1 VVWTVGLPTL
11 EARLKSFAIRGYMI
25 EDREKAMIYII
36 NFFNS
41 RMSAMSNANRN
52 KVKELI
58 GIHEIALQELVNKY
72 LELVHEN
79 S

>member
-1 VVWTVGLPTL
+1 MAKNFNDLPG
-11 EARLKSFAIRGYMI
+11 A
-25 EDREKAMIYII
+25 DPKAMTKDQAMVYII

-58 GIHEIALQELVNKY
+58 GIHEIYTTELVNKY
-72 LELVHEN
+72 IDLVTKN

>member
-1 VVWTVGLPTL
+1 MMKKELRVGVLL
-11 EARLKSFAIRGYMI
+11 FQKNILRDCMN
-25 EDREKAMIYII
+25 EDREKAMVYII

-41 RMSAMSNANRN
+41 RMSAMSSANRN

-58 GIHEIALQELVNKY
+58 GLHEISATELVNKY
-72 LELVHEN
+72 IDLVNKN

>member
-1 VVWTVGLPTL
+1 MAKNFSDLPGADPKTMT
-11 EARLKSFAIRGYMI
+11 R
-25 EDREKAMIYII
+25 DQAMIYII

-58 GIHEIALQELVNKY
+58 GIHEIYTMELVNKY
-72 LELVHEN
+72 IDLVNKN

>member
-1 VVWTVGLPTL
+1 MAKNFRDLHTVDAKDMT
-11 EARLKSFAIRGYMI
+11 R
-25 EDREKAMIYII
+25 DQAMIYII

-41 RMSAMSNANRN
+41 RMATMSNAHRN

-72 LELVHEN
+72 LELVLEN

>member
-1 VVWTVGLPTL
+1 MRDKRNHSDQLPTIQRIIHL
-11 EARLKSFAIRGYMI
+11 MN

-58 GIHEIALQELVNKY
+58 GLHEISAAELVNKY
-72 LELVHEN
+72 IDLVNKN

>member
-1 VVWTVGLPTL
+1 MAKDFKDLPG
-11 EARLKSFAIRGYMI
+11 ADPKSMTR
-25 EDREKAMIYII
+25 DQAMIYII

-41 RMSAMSNANRN
+41 RMATMSNHHRN

-58 GIHEIALQELVNKY
+58 GIHEIAVSELVDKY
-72 LELVHEN
+72 VELVLEN

>member
-1 VVWTVGLPTL
+1 MAKNFKDLISADPKTMT
-11 EARLKSFAIRGYMI
+11 
-25 EDREKAMIYII
+25 REQAMIYII

-41 RMSAMSNANRN
+41 RMSAVNKHNVN

-58 GIHEIALQELVNKY
+58 GLHEITTSELVNKY
-72 LELVHEN
+72 VELVLEN

>member
-1 VVWTVGLPTL
+1 MAKDFSDLPGADPKNMT
-11 EARLKSFAIRGYMI
+11 
-25 EDREKAMIYII
+25 REQAMVYII

-58 GIHEIALQELVNKY
+58 GIHEIYTTELVNKY
-72 LELVHEN
+72 IDLVNKN

>member
-1 VVWTVGLPTL
+1 MAKNFSDLPGADPEIMT
-11 EARLKSFAIRGYMI
+11 R
-25 EDREKAMIYII
+25 DQAMIYII

-58 GIHEIALQELVNKY
+58 GIHEIYTIELVNKY
-72 LELVHEN
+72 IDLVNKN

>member
-1 VVWTVGLPTL
+1 MAKNFKDLHTVDAKDMT
-11 EARLKSFAIRGYMI
+11 R
-25 EDREKAMIYII
+25 DQAMVYII

-41 RMSAMSNANRN
+41 RMATMSNAHRN

-58 GIHEIALQELVNKY
+58 GLHDIDTTELVNKY
-72 LELVHEN
+72 LELVLEN

>member
-1 VVWTVGLPTL
+1 MAKNFNDLPGADPKTMT
-11 EARLKSFAIRGYMI
+11 R
-25 EDREKAMIYII
+25 DQAMIYII

-58 GIHEIALQELVNKY
+58 GIHEIYTTELVNKY
-72 LELVHEN
+72 IDLVTKN